1 MTNLSISFNN
11 SAYIWQIERI
21 VKNSD
26 NKHWKNSNLPFSWRL
41 IPDPEA
47 EKLRIVLLL
56 IF

>member
-26 NKHWKNSNLPFSWRL
+26 NIERTGIYLFRDVLFPTLRL
-41 IPDPEA
+41 RS
-47 EKLRIVLLL
+47 KKMVLLL